1 MIAKRRVFELLAF
14 AGLLSLVG
22 LILGLWFYTIAG
34 VVVTLYIVGRLF
46 AFRSVVELLDISVTR
61 HTRSE
66 IIDDYRIVKVGVDLQ
81 SNVNVSGTF
90 TDFISDDFTLTGG
103 ANACERFL
111 KTGKLDRIEYELK
124 GPNLVHFL
132 IPRSV
137 FVAENDLF
145 IHPVILPTDVSAD
158 GRSTKRQGAYEEA
171 EAEEDTESWIKSRE
185 ALGVRTEGRLGT
197 GFEFSHLRPYET
209 TDPPGAIHWKASAK
223 LNRLVSKQFQDELDE
238 SLLEA
243 GAPMAI
249 VVDQS
254 GSIGRDVVGRTGLD
268 LAINVAKY
276 FIQLA
281 IVNDNK
287 VSVVTYD
294 ANEVTAI
301 AANESPQHVF
311 QAITSL
317 DETRST
323 PVILRPIL
331 RKPGMTKLETKR
343 LEDYLAA
350 PLPRD
355 DDDGK
360 RFREVVRYV
369 LAHEEGYE
377 QDLQRSPAFKA
388 ISGSVSPSPKR
399 PTLLFISDVENDID
413 PVIEGVRLAHYS
425 GANVYVVTI
434 FSKLFE
440 RYDDP
445 FVATEALYAD
455 YARYKMQVNKIA
467 SVSGTKVIEAISP
480 QYLESALRQANV
492 GAIAWGER

>member
-1 MIAKRRVFELLAF
+1 
-14 AGLLSLVG
+14 
-22 LILGLWFYTIAG
+22 
-34 VVVTLYIVGRLF
+34 
-46 AFRSVVELLDISVTR
+46 
-61 HTRSE
+61 
-66 IIDDYRIVKVGVDLQ
+66 
-81 SNVNVSGTF
+81 
-90 TDFISDDFTLTGG
+90 
-103 ANACERFL
+103 
-111 KTGKLDRIEYELK
+111 
-124 GPNLVHFL
+124 
-132 IPRSV
+132 
-137 FVAENDLF
+137 
-145 IHPVILPTDVSAD
+145 
-158 GRSTKRQGAYEEA
+158 
-171 EAEEDTESWIKSRE
+171 
-185 ALGVRTEGRLGT
+185 
-197 GFEFSHLRPYET
+197 
-209 TDPPGAIHWKASAK
+209 
-223 LNRLVSKQFQDELDE
+223 
-238 SLLEA
+238 
-243 GAPMAI
+243 
-249 VVDQS
+249 
-254 GSIGRDVVGRTGLD
+254 
-268 LAINVAKY
+268 
-276 FIQLA
+276 
-281 IVNDNK
+281 
-287 VSVVTYD
+287 
-294 ANEVTAI
+294 
-301 AANESPQHVF
+301 
-311 QAITSL
+311 
-317 DETRST
+317 
-323 PVILRPIL
+323 
-331 RKPGMTKLETKR
+331 MTKLETKR